1 MSTLDYGKG
10 EGHEAWLTLLDEDII
25 EPDQP
30 VIDPHHHLWHRPD
43 GVYLLPELVADVT
56 SGHRVTATVFAECR
70 SMYRAEGPEH
80 LKPVGETEFVVG
92 IAAMSASGLYGDA
105 KLCQVFFGG
114 VDFLAK
120 DGIEATLDAHI
131 MRGGERFRGVRLS
144 CGWDA
149 DPKIPNIS
157 PDRGLLA
164 DPRVRNGIDALASRD
179 LSLDVWIYHTQLLEL
194 VTLLDECPRI
204 PVILDHVGSPILGG
218 GYKNR
223 HDEVFTDW
231 RKSMEEVAKRPNVFV
246 KLGALPIRKPTAGAS
261 RSAPPSSMDVAE
273 SWRPW
278 IETCIELFGPSRCM
292 FESNFP
298 VQKNWCSYDVLWNAF
313 KRLAIHM
320 SPGEKLDLFQRTA
333 TRAYRIME

>member
-10 EGHEAWLTLLDEDII
+10 EGHEAWLTLLDEDIV

-30 VIDPHHHLWHRPD
+30 IIDPHHHLWHRPD

-92 IAAMSASGLYGDA
+92 IAAMSASALYGDA

-144 CGWDA
+144 CG
-149 DPKIPNIS
+149 
-157 PDRGLLA
+157 
-164 DPRVRNGIDALASRD
+164 
-179 LSLDVWIYHTQLLEL
+179 
-194 VTLLDECPRI
+194 
-204 PVILDHVGSPILGG
+204 
-218 GYKNR
+218 
-223 HDEVFTDW
+223 
-231 RKSMEEVAKRPNVFV
+231 
-246 KLGALPIRKPTAGAS
+246 
-261 RSAPPSSMDVAE
+261 
-273 SWRPW
+273 
-278 IETCIELFGPSRCM
+278 
-292 FESNFP
+292 
-298 VQKNWCSYDVLWNAF
+298 
-313 KRLAIHM
+313 
-320 SPGEKLDLFQRTA
+320 
-333 TRAYRIME
+333 